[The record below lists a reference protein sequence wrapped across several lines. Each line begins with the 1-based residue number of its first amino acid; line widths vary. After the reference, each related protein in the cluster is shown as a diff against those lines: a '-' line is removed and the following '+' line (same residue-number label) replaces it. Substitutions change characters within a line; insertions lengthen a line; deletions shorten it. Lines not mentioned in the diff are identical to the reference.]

1 MAEELKLEQYHSMM
15 NSASVIKG
23 IAELLLEDEG
33 TPATK
38 DMLSVIVSRADKVAE
53 ELETLRNSR

>member
-1 MAEELKLEQYHSMM
+1 MM